1 MKLEIHK
8 QLEEKMNGTIDA
20 LKFEFGTIR
29 AGRANAQMLDKI
41 RVDYYGTPTPINQI
55 GAISVP
61 EPRILMI
68 SPWDK
73 SAMHEIEK
81 AIANS
86 DLGLNPSNDGEVIR
100 LSVPALTEERRKE
113 LAKKASKA
121 AEEFAEITED
131 ELKKAQDEVQKMTDK
146 FINIIRKGYN
156 GGIILYYNLLGLH
169 VDEVKQYFDEQN
181 INYTVKSIEG
191 KKDKENL

>member
-100 LSVPALTEERRKE
+100 LSVPALTEERRKANEKIKKMEKGGE
-113 LAKKASKA
+113 L
-121 AEEFAEITED
+121 TED

-146 FINIIRKGYN
+146 FIKEIDT
-156 GGIILYYNLLGLH
+156 LLSKKEK
-169 VDEVKQYFDEQN
+169 DIMEV
-181 INYTVKSIEG
+181 
-191 KKDKENL
+191 